1 MVLRTEQ
8 NNPPGKILPALMAS
22 ISIFCKF
29 NHSDKLEIA
38 DGQESNVGSYKC
50 QIPGVT
56 QSTDSVNVYFTKKLT
71 VSPSTNPIYR
81 HNTAAQISF
90 TCTYTKAGLWERF
103 LFGSIYSSLNLISAL
118 TLNCFH

>member
-1 MVLRTEQ
+1 MGLEKSFQ
-8 NNPPGKILPALMAS
+8 LKMP
-22 ISIFCKF
+22 ISILCKITF
-29 NHSDKLEIA
+29 PDKLEIG
-38 DGQESNVGSYKC
+38 DGQESNVGNYKC

-90 TCTYTKAGLWERF
+90 TCTYTKAGLWNRF
-103 LFGSIYSSLNLISAL
+103 LFGSIHSSLNFISAL

>member
-1 MVLRTEQ
+1 MKKSRISLTLRPVVLKSKELKKTMLTEKSSQ
-8 NNPPGKILPALMAS
+8 PKIMP
-22 ISIFCKF
+22 ISSLCKITLL
-29 NHSDKLEIA
+29 DKLEIA

-50 QIPGVT
+50 QIPGVS

-90 TCTYTKAGLWERF
+90 TCTYTKAGL
-103 LFGSIYSSLNLISAL
+103 
-118 TLNCFH
+118 